1 MNVRSLACALSF
13 SIEFAVH
20 EVWKVEASVVVILER
35 PPPFCVGCVQS
46 VLEVSDLHLLSP
58 RVSSQ
63 QGPDTCTSCTIAFG
77 KNAALFVAL
86 DVGERCVPSFPVRWM
101 RGLRFSHPLHL
112 LHSLHPFF
120 LESHGWRLHATR
132 QASHRQCNPPRS

>member
-1 MNVRSLACALSF
+1 
-13 SIEFAVH
+13 VH
-20 EVWKVEASVVVILER
+20 GVWKVEASVVVILER

-46 VLEVSDLHLLSP
+46 VLEVSDLHHLSP

-86 DVGERCVPSFPVRWM
+86 DVGESCVPSFPVRWFRGSRSLISFIFCIHCTRSFLNPMGGACM
-101 RGLRFSHPLHL
+101 RQGRQVIISAIRRGP
-112 LHSLHPFF
+112 
-120 LESHGWRLHATR
+120 EKGRGWLSFALG
-132 QASHRQCNPPRS
+132 